1 MTTIEKREILLIE
14 CFYGGSHKQMMDLLY
29 AEIPGCDL
37 VTLPAKKWHWRART
51 GALCIAEH
59 IPLQH
64 NYKYM
69 SSSIFEFFMKDH
81 NKYSTTAKFTIN
93 VIL

>member
-59 IPLQH
+59 ISLQQD
-64 NYKYM
+64 YKYM
-69 SSSIFEFFMKDH
+69 SSSIF
-81 NKYSTTAKFTIN
+81 
-93 VIL
+93 